1 MHCRKQERAQNH
13 TFPGPLQKRCLPK
26 LCGSS
31 GYLESV
37 ASIMERTKD
46 AVLFRGAIRC
56 VVLRMIA
63 WTAGNGSTSKI
74 TSTKAF
80 RLLEGVRRASPPY
93 QVGS

>member
-37 ASIMERTKD
+37 ASIMERTTKTKMPSYLGE
-46 AVLFRGAIRC
+46 LFD
-56 VVLRMIA
+56 V
-63 WTAGNGSTSKI
+63 
-74 TSTKAF
+74 
-80 RLLEGVRRASPPY
+80 
-93 QVGS
+93 